1 MIIINGVPFFKNNI
15 LKWEIVKDFPETGD
29 TILLIDTKIKSYNR
43 NVDEVVEYHV
53 FNSTEIKNLNETIKR
68 FENYMTQEYNVHK

>member
-29 TILLIDTKIKSYNR
+29 TILLIDTKIKTYNR

-53 FNSTEIKNLNETIKR
+53 FNSTEIKNLNETIER
-68 FENYMTQEYNVHK
+68 FKKYMTQEYNVHK